1 MQTKHKLLTLLL
13 LTHVIAITSCR
24 KNNGFGSKEVVIDY
38 DTVTPLKDA
47 ADFPVG
53 VAISYTPTI
62 NDAKYKETIKRD
74 FDAVTFDYHMKHGA
88 IQQDNG
94 SLDFSRPDAML
105 AAMAGVEVFGHTL
118 GWHQNQNAGFL
129 KNYAG
134 LIGISGENLPNPG
147 FESGLTSWSIWN
159 TGNPSGTSTIS
170 AGSGATEVRTG
181 AGSMKVVNPVGY
193 PGSQWRVQVA
203 SPLIPTT
210 VGRQYIISYWV
221 KAATAGGSLR
231 LSTQDQA
238 NGNAQYQGNQT
249 IGTNWNQ
256 ITWTITANSAQ
267 TRFLFDMGE
276 AANTYYIDDA
286 SFREILPPPT
296 GPQITGKVDEA
307 LGNYITAVLNHYKG
321 KVKAWDVV
329 NEPLAD
335 DGSIRTNSNT
345 TQANDVFVWSHY
357 LGRDYVL
364 KAFNYAKAADPA
376 ATLYINDYGLE
387 TNTAKLDGLIALVNE
402 VKGKGGKIDGIG
414 TQMHMSVSTPYNS
427 IDQMFQKLAA
437 TGLLVRVS
445 ELDIKTNATAA
456 GAQTAE
462 SLAMQAVMYKY
473 VVGSYLRNVPA
484 AQRGGITV
492 WGLSDNYSWLY
503 NNNVEHPLLYDN
515 NYNRKPAYTAFLQAL
530 KGK

>member
-1 MQTKHKLLTLLL
+1 MLSAAVGVT
-13 LTHVIAITSCR
+13 ACR
-24 KNNGFGSKEVVIDY
+24 KNNGFGAKEVVIDY

-47 ADFPVG
+47 ADFPIG
-53 VAISYTPTI
+53 VAISYTPTL

-94 SLDFSRPDAML
+94 TLDFSRADAML
-105 AAMAGVEVFGHTL
+105 NAMNGVEVFGHTL

-134 LIGISGENLPNPG
+134 LLGMSAEFLTNPG
-147 FESGLTSWSIWN
+147 FESGLSTWSIWN
-159 TGNPSGTSTIS
+159 TGNPAGTSTITE
-170 AGSGATEVRTG
+170 GSGAAEVRSG
-181 AGSMKVVNPVGY
+181 SGSMKVVNPTGY
-193 PGSQWRVQVA
+193 PGNQWRVQVA
-203 SPLIPTT
+203 SPLVPTT
-210 VGRQYIISYWV
+210 VGTQYIVSYWV
-221 KAATAGGSLR
+221 KAAAAGGSIR
-231 LSTQDQA
+231 LSTQDQS
-238 NGNAQYQGNQT
+238 NGNAQYQGDQ
-249 IGTNWNQ
+249 GTSTSWQQ
-256 ITWTITANSAQ
+256 IIWTITANSTQ

-276 AANTYYIDDA
+276 AANTYYIDDV
-286 SFREILPPPT
+286 SFKAIVPPPT
-296 GPQITGKVDEA
+296 GPQITTKVDEA
-307 LGNYITAVLNHYKG
+307 LGIYISAVLNRYKG

-329 NEPLAD
+329 NEAFAD
-335 DGSIRTNSNT
+335 DGSIRNNSNT
-345 TQANDVFVWSHY
+345 PQANDVFVWSHY
-357 LGRDYVL
+357 MGRDYVL

-387 TNTAKLDGLIALVNE
+387 TNAAKLDALIALVTE
-402 VKGKGGKIDGIG
+402 IRGKGAKVDGIG
-414 TQMHMSVSTPYNS
+414 TQMHISVATPYS
-427 IDQMFQKLAA
+427 GIDQMFQKLAA

-445 ELDIKTNATAA
+445 ELDVKTNATAA
-456 GAQTAE
+456 GPQSAE
-462 SLAMQAVMYKY
+462 SLAQQAVMYKY
-473 VVGSYLRNVPA
+473 VVSSYLRNVPE